1 MDLSAYANIDIL
13 DKVAEANHISVPRL
27 RGYRLMK
34 FEDKVDLTE
43 CLEGIETSC
52 CEELVECS
60 WIQDGWYTY
69 SPTTDRNKKK
79 YMTWHKEINTRSDG
93 STYPSIVFDEI
104 KWEKIHGKHRK
115 ALKLAIKQKKKSIL
129 AQFELFNRFA
139 GRDDVLYIHT
149 RIGGNNWTY
158 YEGNKTV
165 ATQPWFLGR
174 ADDCFDCTYCDIYA
188 KIDPETAKDIENPY
202 SKVTEQI
209 SEV

>member
-1 MDLSAYANIDIL
+1 MDLGAYVNIDTL
-13 DKVAEANHISVPRL
+13 EKVAEANHISVPRL

-34 FEDKVDLTE
+34 FEDKVDLAE

-52 CEELVECS
+52 CKELVECS
-60 WIQDGWYTY
+60 WIQGGNYIL
-69 SPTTDRNKKK
+69 SLTTDKNKKK
-79 YMTWHKEINTRSDG
+79 YMTWHKEGKKSYNG
-93 STYPSIVFDEI
+93 STYFRIVFDEI

-115 ALKLAIKQKKKSIL
+115 ALKLAIKQKKKRVLS
-129 AQFELFNRFA
+129 QFELFNRFA

-174 ADDCFDCTYCDIYA
+174 ADDSFDCTYCDIYA
-188 KIDPETAKDIENPY
+188 KIDPKTAKDIENPY

-209 SEV
+209 